1 MVNQF
6 NHIFENQINPKY
18 SLQLTLRLNLFTG
31 NKYLLNVPVFPEND
45 TTFNSMN
52 KMNRYLQATIIILL
66 LFSAC
71 RSDKVELTTS
81 LDVQLE
87 NAIKKYSATGDLD
100 HFILP
105 ASTEYDKI
113 PTSPENPITPVKVAL
128 GKFLFFETGL
138 GLSPMQD
145 IGEGTYSCASCHI
158 PSAGFRPG
166 REQGIGEGGSGF
178 GINGEDR
185 TMSDYYT
192 PEQLDVQG
200 ARPLSVLN
208 SAYVTNALWN
218 GQFGGG
224 GVNEGTESVWKEENG
239 TAINHLGFG
248 GLESQNIESLH
259 LHRMVI
265 NKDVLD
271 NLGYTPYFESAFSD
285 FPEEERYSEKAASFA
300 LAAYLRSL
308 LTNEA
313 PFQDYLKGN
322 KIALSEQEK
331 RGALLFFG
339 DAKCAACHS
348 GPSLNAMNFYALG
361 VKDLYECGEGV
372 FNTSADD
379 PRNLGRGG
387 FTENPEDMYKFK
399 VPQLYNLKDTPFYF
413 HGSSKTNLED
423 VVKYFND
430 AVIENP
436 RVPESQIPPI
446 FKPLGL
452 TQSDIDDL
460 VAFLENGLHDPNL
473 KRYEP
478 DYILSGD
485 CFPNN
490 DAQSRLDLG
499 CD

>member
-1 MVNQF
+1 
-6 NHIFENQINPKY
+6 
-18 SLQLTLRLNLFTG
+18 
-31 NKYLLNVPVFPEND
+31 
-45 TTFNSMN
+45 MN
-52 KMNRYLQATIIILL
+52 KLYIPTIIITLL
-66 LFSAC
+66 LFLSSC
-71 RSDKVELTTS
+71 RRDKVQLATQT
-81 LDVQLE
+81 DVQLE
-87 NAIKKYSATGDLD
+87 NAIKKYSASGELE

-105 ASTEYDKI
+105 ESNDYSNI
-113 PTSPENPITPVKVAL
+113 PSSPENPITPVKVAL

-138 GLSPMQD
+138 GLSPMQS
-145 IGEGTYSCASCHI
+145 IGEGTYSCSSCHI

-166 REQGIGEGGSGF
+166 RLQGIGEGGVGF
-178 GINGEDR
+178 GLNGEER
-185 TMSDYYT
+185 EMNTLYT

-208 SAYVTNALWN
+208 AAYVTNALWN

-239 TAINHLGFG
+239 TNINHLGYG

-265 NKDVLD
+265 NKDVVD
-271 NLGYTPYFESAFSD
+271 SLGYTPYFESAFSD
-285 FPEEERYSEKAASFA
+285 FPESERYSDKAASFA
-300 LAAYLRSL
+300 LAAYLRTL
-308 LTNEA
+308 LTNRA

-322 KIALSEQEK
+322 KEALNEQEK
-331 RGALLFFG
+331 RGAMLFFG

-348 GPSLNAMNFYALG
+348 GPSLSAMNFYALG
-361 VKDLYECGEGV
+361 VKDLYETGEA

-387 FTENPEDMYKFK
+387 FTENPDDMYKFK

-413 HGSSKTNLED
+413 HGSSKTTLHE
-423 VVKYFND
+423 VVEYFND
-430 AVIENP
+430 AEIENAN
-436 RVPESQIPPI
+436 VPESQIPPL
-446 FKPLGL
+446 FQPLGL
-452 TQSDIDDL
+452 SQTDVDDL
-460 VAFLENGLHDPNL
+460 VAFLENGLHDPDL

-478 DYILSGD
+478 DYILSGY

-490 DAQSRLDLG
+490 DTQSKIDIG

>member
-1 MVNQF
+1 
-6 NHIFENQINPKY
+6 
-18 SLQLTLRLNLFTG
+18 
-31 NKYLLNVPVFPEND
+31 
-45 TTFNSMN
+45 MN
-52 KMNRYLQATIIILL
+52 KFLPISIILIL
-66 LFSAC
+66 VLSAC
-71 RSDKVELTTS
+71 RSDKVQLATQN
-81 LDVQLE
+81 DVQLE
-87 NAIKKYSATGDLD
+87 NAIKQFSATGDLD

-105 ASTEYDKI
+105 QSNDYANI
-113 PTSPENPITPVKVAL
+113 PTSLGNPITPVKVAL

-138 GLSPMQD
+138 GLSPMQE
-145 IGEGTYSCASCHI
+145 IGEGTYSCGSCHI

-166 REQGIGEGGSGF
+166 RMQGIGEGGSGF
-178 GINGEDR
+178 GLNGEDR
-185 TMSDYYT
+185 TMSEFYT

-208 SAYVTNALWN
+208 AAYVTNALWN

-224 GVNEGTESVWKEENG
+224 GVNEGTEDVWKEENG
-239 TAINHLGFG
+239 TNINHLGLG
-248 GLESQNIESLH
+248 GLESQNIESFH

-265 NKDVLD
+265 NKDVVE
-271 NLGYTPYFESAFSD
+271 NLGYKPYFESAFSD

-300 LAAYLRSL
+300 IAAYLRTL
-308 LTNEA
+308 LTNKA

-322 KIALSEQEK
+322 RDALTEQEK
-331 RGALLFFG
+331 RGAMLFFG
-339 DAKCAACHS
+339 EAKCAACHS

-361 VKDLYECGEGV
+361 VKDLYESGEA

-379 PRNLGRGG
+379 KRNLGRGG
-387 FTENPEDMYKFK
+387 FTENDEDMYKFK

-413 HGSSKTNLED
+413 HGSSKTTLED

-430 AVIENP
+430 AVPENAN
-436 RVPESQIPPI
+436 VPESQIPAI

-452 TQSDIDDL
+452 SQSDIDDL
-460 VAFLENGLHDPNL
+460 VAFLDNGLHDPDL

-478 DYILSGD
+478 SYVLSGN

-490 DAQSRLDLG
+490 DEQSKIDLG